1 MTPVEGMAKGGGG
14 KHDVLDRWTQDQ
26 LNELEMMV
34 KEYTV
39 TTTAR
44 EHIKWSKLVPALIA
58 KGVRPRTTTVKSAR
72 GAWER
77 RSIAGKSWSDATKR
91 TPHFKCKFCGE
102 WKLGHICKA
111 AVNDTK
117 DSKANRMST
126 LRAIRDQLQ
135 KECDELESEVAAEAA
150 KAESNIASDGI
161 EDVD

>member
-1 MTPVEGMAKGGGG
+1 MAKGGGG
-14 KHDVLDRWTQDQ
+14 RHNVLDRWTQDQ
-26 LNELEMMV
+26 LNQLEMMV

-39 TTTAR
+39 TTTVR
-44 EHIKWSKLVPALIA
+44 ERIQWSRLVPALIA

-111 AVNDTK
+111 AVNNTK
-117 DSKANRMST
+117 DGKANRMST
-126 LRAIRDQLQ
+126 LRAIRDKLQ
-135 KECDELESEVAAEAA
+135 KECDELESELAVEEAN
-150 KAESNIASDGI
+150 AESNIASDGI

>member
-1 MTPVEGMAKGGGG
+1 MIIILTNNIV
-14 KHDVLDRWTQDQ
+14 VLF
-26 LNELEMMV
+26 
-34 KEYTV
+34 YYIGIFY
-39 TTTAR
+39 TTTAGQ
-44 EHIKWSKLVPALIA
+44 HIQWSKLVPALIA

-77 RSIAGKSWSDATKR
+77 RSFAGTSWSDATKR

-126 LRAIRDQLQ
+126 LRAIRDKLQ
-135 KECDELESEVAAEAA
+135 KECDELESELAVEEAQ
-150 KAESNIASDGI
+150 STASHILGLDRCSR
-161 EDVD
+161 

>member
-1 MTPVEGMAKGGGG
+1 MAKGGGG
-14 KHDVLDRWTQDQ
+14 RHNVLDRWTQYQ
-26 LNELEMMV
+26 LNELEMMI

-39 TTTAR
+39 TTTTR
-44 EHIKWSKLVPALIA
+44 EHIQWSRLVPALIA

-91 TPHFKCKFCGE
+91 TPDFKCKFCGE

-126 LRAIRDQLQ
+126 LRAIRDKLQ
-135 KECDELESEVAAEAA
+135 KECDELESEVAAAEAA